1 MITPDMMLTMTV
13 DDHSSN
19 KVTAIPISN
28 TNTAPATVKEG
39 NNNFRSKNPAKDDE
53 KDYQNAED

>member
-1 MITPDMMLTMTV
+1 MITPDMMLTMPV

-28 TNTAPATVKEG
+28 THTAPATVKEG
-39 NNNFRSKNPAKDDE
+39 RTNFSSGNKAVANDE
-53 KDYQNAED
+53 EAEE